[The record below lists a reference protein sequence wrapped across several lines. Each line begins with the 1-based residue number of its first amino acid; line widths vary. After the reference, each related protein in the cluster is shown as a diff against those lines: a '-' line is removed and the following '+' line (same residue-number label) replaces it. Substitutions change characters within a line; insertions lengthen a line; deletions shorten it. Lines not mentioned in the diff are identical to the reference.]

1 MHFAISTL
9 QALFFVGV
17 LATTWR
23 VWMLRQTRIR
33 WTSRKG
39 GKVCSFFLSRMRQTL
54 CANSVVLGVG
64 SFLLNFD
71 RFSLC
76 IPMCRRLKYK
86 QNNANIRLAN
96 ENFNSQKS
104 LQSCKHKQS
113 FKKRIKHIVKPKML
127 IDWITHIL
135 LFAYLSIIQSNASHF
150 SFLTLILLRHN
161 ITKRF

>member
-33 WTSRKG
+33 WTSCKG
-39 GKVCSFFLSRMRQTL
+39 EKVCSFLRQTL

-64 SFLLNFD
+64 SFLLHFD

-76 IPMCRRLKYK
+76 IPMCRRLNPKH
-86 QNNANIRLAN
+86 NNANIRLAN
-96 ENFNSQKS
+96 DNFNAQMS

-113 FKKRIKHIVKPKML
+113 FKKRIKRIVKPKML
-127 IDWITHIL
+127 IDCRL
-135 LFAYLSIIQSNASHF
+135 LFAYLSVLQSNASHF